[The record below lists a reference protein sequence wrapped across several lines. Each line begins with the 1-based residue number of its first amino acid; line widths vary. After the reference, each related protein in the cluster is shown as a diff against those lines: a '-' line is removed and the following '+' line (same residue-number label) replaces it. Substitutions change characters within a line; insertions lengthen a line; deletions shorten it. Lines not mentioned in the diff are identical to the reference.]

1 MPKKTLPNFGKVAK
15 KMATVSLLPNFGN
28 YLRNPAKI
36 LASCQNFGNYAKFWQ
51 CQILVRFFFGIKV
64 NRPVVP
70 DMYFIVVVV
79 VVVTCSL
86 HNNKLIIDLVQSLIL
101 SDFPDVASNL
111 VFLDVSF
118 GPLDALS

>member
-1 MPKKTLPNFGKVAK
+1 
-15 KMATVSLLPNFGN
+15 
-28 YLRNPAKI
+28 
-36 LASCQNFGNYAKFWQ
+36 
-51 CQILVRFFFGIKV
+51 
-64 NRPVVP
+64 
-70 DMYFIVVVV
+70 MYFIVV

-86 HNNKLIIDLVQSLIL
+86 HNNKLIIDLVQSPIL